1 MSLFWAESNRL
12 NVKFVSKVFLSL
24 PIFIPAWDSSCI
36 MYLILYHIVSMYVL
50 LNVFIVQVQDSPSTS
65 SSTLSV
71 GRVTRY
77 LCPCIC
83 SPDQT
88 MVCFDQNRKRHIPYL
103 PQHSRYQAGN
113 YSCHPD
119 NLHPATIS
127 LHVLSKVEHQ
137 LIDYCHV
144 DHHHSSRSY
153 FDFHFDQYHDEN
165 DGTPP

>member
-24 PIFIPAWDSSCI
+24 PFFIPAWDSSCI

-83 SPDQT
+83 SPDQI
-88 MVCFDQNRKRHIPYL
+88 MVCFDQNRERHIPYL

-144 DHHHSSRSY
+144 DHHH
-153 FDFHFDQYHDEN
+153 EN